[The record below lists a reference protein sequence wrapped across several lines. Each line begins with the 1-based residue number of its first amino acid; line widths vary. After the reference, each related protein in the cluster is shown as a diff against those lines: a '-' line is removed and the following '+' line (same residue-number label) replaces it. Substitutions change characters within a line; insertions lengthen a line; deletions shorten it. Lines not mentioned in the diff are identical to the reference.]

1 MSWHR
6 TMNPLLLFGLTRP
19 GFLVLASVGAL
30 LFASAG
36 AQVAVPGLG
45 PGGLRGPARQEAE
58 QLAEQ
63 LRLAQGEIELLR
75 VGAQRFDSLF
85 RYSARYK
92 VPADL
97 AALIYDV
104 ALWEGL
110 DPHLGFRL
118 VKTESDFEAR
128 AVSSAGA
135 VGLAQLMPNTARALM
150 PGITI
155 EQLFEP
161 ETNLHLGFR
170 LLRQLIARY
179 DGDLRLALVDYN
191 GGPRK
196 VSEFL
201 QEGDPDVLA
210 YVRRVMGTR

>member
-1 MSWHR
+1 MASDDE
-6 TMNPLLLFGLTRP
+6 PIAPFGLTTP
-19 GFLVLASVGAL
+19 GFRVL
-30 LFASAG
+30 ASAG
-36 AQVAVPGLG
+36 ALLIASAGAHVAMPGLR
-45 PGGLRGPARQEAE
+45 PGGASRTARQEGE
-58 QLAEQ
+58 
-63 LRLAQGEIELLR
+63 RLAQQVRLAQVEIELLR
-75 VGAQRFDSLF
+75 IGAQRFDSLF
-85 RYSARYK
+85 LYSARYQ

-97 AALIYDV
+97 AARIYDV

-110 DPHLGFRL
+110 DPDLGFRL

>member
-1 MSWHR
+1 MPMAFDHELIAPS
-6 TMNPLLLFGLTRP
+6 GLTPR
-19 GFLVLASVGAL
+19 GFRVL
-30 LFASAG
+30 ASAG
-36 AQVAVPGLG
+36 ALLLASAGAHVAMPGLG
-45 PGGLRGPARQEAE
+45 PEDER
-58 QLAEQ
+58 LAQQ

-75 VGAQRFDSLF
+75 IRTQRFDSLF

-97 AALIYDV
+97 AALIYDG
-104 ALWEGL
+104 ALREGL
-110 DPHLGFRL
+110 DPDLGFRL
-118 VKTESDFEAR
+118 VKTESGFEAR
-128 AVSSAGA
+128 AVSWAGA

-150 PGITI
+150 PGITT

-196 VSEFL
+196 VVEFL
-201 QEGDPDVLA
+201 QEPDPDVLA
-210 YVRRVMGTR
+210 YVRRVMGRR